1 VLGFSERSGGSLY
14 IAQAIINDHGETVAT
29 QAASSSLRTPSGR
42 SMARG
47 TGRTWPSTIP
57 LWAVSGR
64 YAVPSTFSHLA
75 NMPCSH
81 SMNRCT
87 LLLGPASRFT
97 VVWPISSAPRST
109 PRRARSMRSKGNA
122 MSSPPARPSLLR

>member
-29 QAASSSLRTPSGR
+29 RRKLKPTHAERTVYGE
-42 SMARG
+42 G

-109 PRRARSMRSKGNA
+109 PRQPDLCGRRAMLCH
-122 MSSPPARPSLLR
+122 RPLRDRLS